1 MKTLILCVLFSLYTI
16 PNVTQTAENSSNKL
30 GDVLKNHTKAVYNST
45 KNQQDEEE
53 NLLKQETH
61 KLLSECGVE
70 TSDNNYD
77 DNDYYGNRRGSNK
90 PRRGN
95 NYDFGDSGSRRKNS
109 NRRRNNNR
117 DKSNESGD
125 YGNSYNNRYG
135 NRNNGNRYSNYDN
148 DSDDDNDSNESNHR
162 HGNRKQQSN
171 SNKRYGNKRYNNEN
185 YSDEEESSESNQGGY
200 NNKGMKR
207 FNRTASSSN
216 NKGYSNNNGYNN
228 GNTYGSNGYNSGYS
242 NGYNND
248 CKDENRGYY
257 DSNNRNQ
264 WKPYG
269 ANEGNYGYDSGT
281 YGYNSFGNNG
291 NMRRGVSGP
300 GYSRNFDI
308 NLRAK
313 RSNNDE
319 DSQCVSQ
326 CVFGY
331 LEVLDDNRVPSET
344 LVIKW
349 LQDHLSND
357 MKRIRALREARR
369 CFARLSTSDIE
380 DGCEFSQSLSKCLNL
395 ELE

>member
-1 MKTLILCVLFSLYTI
+1 MNIDILCFLFFLQI
-16 PNVTQTAENSSNKL
+16 LPGLIQPLENNGNKL
-30 GDVLKNHTKAVYNST
+30 GDVMKNHTKSVYNST
-45 KNQQDEEE
+45 KNQSEEE
-53 NLLKQETH
+53 NLLKQEAH

-77 DNDYYGNRRGSNK
+77 DNDSYNNRRGSNK

-95 NYDFGDSGSRRKNS
+95 NYDGFGGNNNNRKNS
-109 NRRRNNNR
+109 NRRYNNR
-117 DKSNESGD
+117 DNSNENDG
-125 YGNSYNNRYG
+125 YNNRYG
-135 NRNNGNRYSNYDN
+135 NRNRGNRYSGYGSDN
-148 DSDDDNDSNESNHR
+148 DDDSNDDNN
-162 HGNRKQQSN
+162 
-171 SNKRYGNKRYNNEN
+171 RYGNRRNNGNSNNRNNRYKNEN
-185 YSDEEESSESNQGGY
+185 YSDEEESNESNQSGSK
-200 NNKGMKR
+200 NNNSGMKR
-207 FNRTASSSN
+207 FNRTGS
-216 NKGYSNNNGYNN
+216 NNGYRYGSTNN
-228 GNTYGSNGYNSGYS
+228 GNSNGYNIGYT
-242 NGYNND
+242 NGYGGSD

-257 DSNNRNQ
+257 DGNGRNQ
-264 WKPYG
+264 WGNSDGGELSRCHKLG
-269 ANEGNYGYDSGT
+269 SCGVSGNYGYDSRNG
-281 YGYNSFGNNG
+281 YGFGNVG

-300 GYSRNFDI
+300 GYTRNFDI

-313 RSNNDE
+313 RSNNDDD

-369 CFARLSTSDIE
+369 CFGRLSTSDTD